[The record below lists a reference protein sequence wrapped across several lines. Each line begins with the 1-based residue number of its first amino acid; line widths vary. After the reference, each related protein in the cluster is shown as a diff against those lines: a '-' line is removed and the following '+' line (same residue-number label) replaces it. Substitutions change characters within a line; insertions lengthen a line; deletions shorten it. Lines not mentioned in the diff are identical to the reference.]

1 MFIVF
6 AYISALV
13 LANLLVAWLGPW
25 FSPVNAFFLIGLDLI
40 LRDFAHDKWSGKN
53 LMPKMAGMI
62 VVAGAVSYWL
72 NPATELIAIASIT
85 SFVAAMTAD
94 SVAYQALKNRPWMQR
109 TNGSNA
115 VSAVVDSILF
125 PTIAFGVIMPHIVA
139 LQFICKTA
147 GGFFWSWLLQKMF
160 TKYRLP

>member
-1 MFIVF
+1 
-6 AYISALV
+6 
-13 LANLLVAWLGPW
+13 
-25 FSPVNAFFLIGLDLI
+25 
-40 LRDFAHDKWSGKN
+40 
-53 LMPKMAGMI
+53 MAGMI

-115 VSAVVDSILF
+115 VSAAIDSILF
-125 PTIAFGVIMPHIVA
+125 PTIAFGAVMPHIVA

-160 TKYRLP
+160 TRYRLP

>member
-25 FSPVNAFFLIGLDLI
+25 FSPINAFFLIGLDLI
-40 LRDFAHDKWSGKN
+40 LRDFAHDKWNGKN
-53 LMPKMAGMI
+53 LPLKMAVMI
-62 VVAGAVSYWL
+62 AMAGVVSYWL
-72 NPATELIAIASIT
+72 NPATELIAIASIV
-85 SFVAAMTAD
+85 SFMAAMTAD

-115 VSAVVDSILF
+115 VSAAVDSILF
-125 PTIAFGVIMPHIVA
+125 PTIAFGAVIPHIVA
-139 LQFICKTA
+139 LQFICKTS
-147 GGFFWSWLLQKMF
+147 GGFFWSWILQKIF
-160 TKYRLP
+160 TKHRSR